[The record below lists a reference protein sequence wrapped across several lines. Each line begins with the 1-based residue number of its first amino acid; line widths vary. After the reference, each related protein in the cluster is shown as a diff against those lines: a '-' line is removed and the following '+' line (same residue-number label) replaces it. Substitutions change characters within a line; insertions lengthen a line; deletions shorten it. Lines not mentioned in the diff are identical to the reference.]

1 MDALIFLYIF
11 GWALFIFILYTF
23 EPRGY
28 YWGRIRGYLAG
39 PNNPEKTKE
48 MIHQDIGRARKEVLV
63 ASCTADMSYWDE
75 GVIKKIEVKAS
86 EKDGVRFTFV
96 VGPEFNNV
104 LLQNLAE
111 ANENVSLRILKEI
124 PPCDF
129 RIMDRNG
136 TYTSNHGCEGASR
149 RFFRTFGNIKAV
161 QDRLEMFKQLYKQ
174 SSEYRR
180 SA

>member
-1 MDALIFLYIF
+1 MNALIFLYIF
-11 GWALFIFILYTF
+11 SWALVIFILYTF

-28 YWGRIRGYLAG
+28 YWGRIRGYLSG
-39 PNNPEKTKE
+39 PNSPIKAKK
-48 MIHQDIGRARKEVLV
+48 MIHQDIGRARKEVLI
-63 ASCTADMSYWDE
+63 ASCTVDMSYWDE
-75 GVIKKIEVKAS
+75 DVVKQIEERAS
-86 EKDGVRFTFV
+86 GRDGVRFTFII
-96 VGPEFNNV
+96 GPDFNNDA
-104 LLQNLAE
+104 LLRLAE
-111 ANENVSLRILKEI
+111 VNGNVALRVLQEI

-136 TYTSNHGCEGASR
+136 TYVSNHGCVGSSR

-161 QDRLEMFKQLYKQ
+161 QDRLEMFKELYKQ